1 MRNIFSDPG
10 DFSDSIKSLSAYSA
24 FIDYIFKMLERSAV
38 LVPVFALWRKDH
50 NYYFLFIGIGFSCLL
65 VSDCFIKVCCNT
77 INYPYTHK
85 NNVFFSRF
93 GRLAQF
99 LVLTGSAIAI
109 MIFGSRFVALFIQ
122 SQIRN

>member
-24 FIDYIFKMLERSAV
+24 FIDYMFKVLERSAV

-50 NYYFLFIGIGFSCLL
+50 NYLFLLIGIVFASLL
-65 VSDCFIKVCCNT
+65 TADCWIKFYCNT
-77 INYPYTHK
+77 INYPHAHK
-85 NNVFFSRF
+85 NNFFFSRF
-93 GRLAQF
+93 GRLTQF
-99 LVLTGSAIAI
+99 FVLTGSAIAI